1 MSGLDQIKL
10 EDIQVVKLSKVYNLS
25 DFDCG
30 DTDINDFLKNDALMH
45 QEEMIT
51 ATILFLYNDKIL
63 GFCSLASDAIKLSQ
77 EERIESIVN
86 KGDMKHYPQYPAVK
100 LARFGRDKRYA
111 KQGIGKNIIIPWVIG
126 YIKSLERV
134 AVRFITVDAYSK
146 KAGYYDELGFVRN
159 EHVEYKRKKEDLPVS
174 MRLDLRV
181 SKAGLV

>member
-1 MSGLDQIKL
+1 MSDSEQIRL

-30 DTDINDFLKNDALMH
+30 DADINDFLKNDALTH
-45 QEEMIT
+45 QNEMIT
-51 ATILFLYNDKIL
+51 STILFLYHDKIL

-77 EERIESIVN
+77 EEKIECIVD

-111 KQGIGKNIIIPWVIG
+111 KQSIGKNIIIPWVIG
-126 YIKSLERV
+126 YVKSLERV

-146 KAGYYDELGFVRN
+146 RAGYYEELGFVRN
-159 EHVEYKRKKEDLPVS
+159 EHGEYKRKREELPVS
-174 MRLDLRV
+174 MRLDLKV
-181 SKAGLV
+181 SKA